1 MERYLK
7 KLILKVNV
15 KKSTIN
21 MNILLMILNKL
32 KEYLTRNIIE
42 IPEDDN
48 NRIIV
53 IRSKL

>member
-1 MERYLK
+1 
-7 KLILKVNV
+7 
-15 KKSTIN
+15 

-32 KEYLTRNIIE
+32 KEYLERNIIE
-42 IPEDDN
+42 IPEDEY

>member
-1 MERYLK
+1 
-7 KLILKVNV
+7 
-15 KKSTIN
+15 

-32 KEYLTRNIIE
+32 KEYLERNIIE

-53 IRSKL
+53 VRSKL

>member
-1 MERYLK
+1 
-7 KLILKVNV
+7 
-15 KKSTIN
+15 

-32 KEYLTRNIIE
+32 KEYLERNIVE
-42 IPEDDN
+42 IPEDNN

>member
-1 MERYLK
+1 
-7 KLILKVNV
+7 
-15 KKSTIN
+15 

-32 KEYLTRNIIE
+32 KEYLERNIVE
-42 IPEDDN
+42 IFEDNN